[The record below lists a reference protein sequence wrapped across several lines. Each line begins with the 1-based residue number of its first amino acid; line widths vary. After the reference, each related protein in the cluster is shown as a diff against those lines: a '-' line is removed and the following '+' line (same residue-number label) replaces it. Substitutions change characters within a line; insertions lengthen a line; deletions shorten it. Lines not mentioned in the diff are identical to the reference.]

1 MLKWQISNFYNAQKL
16 ISRKK
21 SEWQKNYEISTL
33 CKSYQQSFK
42 TECESLKLNF
52 IFSDVKITATDSDA
66 EKCVRCEGKVF
77 DLEKNVAGKSKL
89 VFHKTCFKCSGCKG
103 NLSHSS
109 SDSTRIYAFEPPS
122 SVPQSPGDMYC
133 QRCHLEKFMDQSARP
148 CTWSEVSTIK
158 SEKGTYIS
166 ANHSYRVSKI
176 KYYFFNW
183 LLL

>member
-1 MLKWQISNFYNAQKL
+1 MNS
-16 ISRKK
+16 
-21 SEWQKNYEISTL
+21 
-33 CKSYQQSFK
+33 
-42 TECESLKLNF
+42 
-52 IFSDVKITATDSDA
+52 IFSDVKITATDSDT

-77 DLEKNVAGKSKL
+77 DLEKIVAGKSKL

-103 NLSHSS
+103 NLSQSS

-158 SEKGTYIS
+158 SEKGMY
-166 ANHSYRVSKI
+166 
-176 KYYFFNW
+176 
-183 LLL
+183 L